1 MSVVVLHFILQCS
14 IWSLYRY
21 CFLVHLCMS
30 YLRQASLRDNW
41 HCTSSYHPCDLTVP
55 NYYFEE
61 RRCCS
66 LVTCCWP
73 LSSGDLYIN
82 IIVRAFLSF
91 VLERARAASKQE
103 NKRKKQPAE
112 EVTTSSA
119 GCFFER
125 SHLKSI
131 AIHFIRILF
140 TSKPIHELRLDLNV
154 ANTVIALTIRVI

>member
-66 LVTCCWP
+66 LVHCYCP
-73 LSSGDLYIN
+73 LSSLKLCVSMTCVSVLLDITSVRAQQASKWYPTRQKHKSSIHGDLCFCLDGY
-82 IIVRAFLSF
+82 RLAYSLCCDTLS
-91 VLERARAASKQE
+91 VYCLLVNLYMSYD
-103 NKRKKQPAE
+103 
-112 EVTTSSA
+112 
-119 GCFFER
+119 
-125 SHLKSI
+125 SI
-131 AIHFIRILF
+131 W
-140 TSKPIHELRLDLNV
+140 T
-154 ANTVIALTIRVI
+154 